1 MKNES
6 RWSSLISKLKK
17 KKYFFFARIYL
28 RVSRVKKSQD
38 LTNYALAVARRTQ
51 HGMYERQTQQLQSI
65 SALQEMNFGTKLCA
79 LNL

>member
-6 RWSSLISKLKK
+6 RWSSIISRLKK
-17 KKYFFFARIYL
+17 KKYLFFARIHL

-38 LTNYALAVARRTQ
+38 LTNYALTVARRTQ
-51 HGMYERQTQQLQSI
+51 HAVFERQRQQVQAS
-65 SALQEMNFGTKLCA
+65 SALQEINFGTKLCA